1 MGWSSQGALDYL
13 DYVDKE
19 KQRKEDLKN
28 KREDTLLSLYLAGE
42 GGSGSTKSKN
52 MESAI
57 EATSIL
63 QQRVKDSEINSEKAL
78 NFYNSVFEDPYAA
91 QDVLNFLNEQASQF
105 QNDISLEDLPDI
117 ISIVNA
123 PTTTEDKI
131 DLFREFELVDLSNKE
146 EYFKLAKKIKNMTRK
161 SGRTAFID
169 IPSSTLIDPEKSIKR
184 FDEQF
189 ELIGELL
196 AMKGQEFLA
205 NNPDP
210 SNEKSRLTQTAIEDL
225 RNGTPEAK
233 TLATQYLYKTYATEG
248 WLKTQ
253 MESFPSTLK
262 GIDKD
267 PRMQSIISLSNPS
280 NRTKIT
286 VTPEMVKKEPA
297 LQPYLNEEVEF
308 ELRDGVYYPIL
319 GE

>member
-63 QQRVKDSEINSEKAL
+63 QKRVKDSEINSEKAL

-91 QDVLNFLNEQASQF
+91 KDVLDFLNEQASQF

-117 ISIVNA
+117 LSIVNA

-131 DLFREFELVDLSNKE
+131 DLFREFELVDLSSKE

-161 SGRTAFID
+161 SGRTAFIN
-169 IPSSTLIDPEKSIKR
+169 IPSSALIDPKKSIER

-189 ELIGELL
+189 EFIGELL
-196 AMKGQEFLA
+196 AIKGQEFVF
-205 NNPDP
+205 NNPAND
-210 SNEKSRLTQTAIEDL
+210 KSRLTQTAIDDI

-233 TLATQYLYKTYATEG
+233 ALATQYLYKNYATKD
-248 WLKTQ
+248 WLKTT
-253 MESFPSTLK
+253 MERYPSTLK

-280 NRTKIT
+280 NRVKIT

>member
-1 MGWSSQGALDYL
+1 
-13 DYVDKE
+13 
-19 KQRKEDLKN
+19 
-28 KREDTLLSLYLAGE
+28 
-42 GGSGSTKSKN
+42 
-52 MESAI
+52 
-57 EATSIL
+57 
-63 QQRVKDSEINSEKAL
+63 
-78 NFYNSVFEDPYAA
+78 
-91 QDVLNFLNEQASQF
+91 
-105 QNDISLEDLPDI
+105 
-117 ISIVNA
+117 
-123 PTTTEDKI
+123 
-131 DLFREFELVDLSNKE
+131 
-146 EYFKLAKKIKNMTRK
+146 MTRK

-196 AMKGQEFLA
+196 AMKGQEFLT